1 MNLQHFQDKEKSL
14 QNALL
19 RVKKKLENLK
29 NNWQNMPTNEV
40 EKWNNWHDLEY
51 RLQNRLKENYLNYQN
66 WHFQKYDF
74 VAL

>member
-51 RLQNRLKENYLNYQN
+51 RLQNRLKENYFNYQN